1 VFKAGFNLFKI
12 MRVFKDNDIKAKMA
26 KEMFNIETGMLHYD
40 FTSEKK
46 KEKPTLYPSILV
58 DGIKTTIRSAIGF
71 IYLPNDMDLGEF
83 ITGVETH
90 LTDYD
95 ANYNHLSKY
104 ARLERPAGHF
114 TSMKAKNT
122 MTITKHAT
130 PQTGNDNNWRRS
142 FIINTEILHIGS
154 QMHTSRFYW
163 YVFPMKV
170 MIKNI
175 EQFHTP
181 RFPPTTQFVSIIYDK
196 FDHLSVGDCAK
207 LESNVTFQH
216 FRVCKNL
223 VSFKPLQRIVEK
235 EIAIPK
241 KVEEELD
248 MTDEEKQ
255 AYIDLNQCPK
265 CRKKFKSKGGLTR
278 HTNQNTCTLYVA
290 PMVVTNSQG
299 PDYVI
304 ADLTTPVVEA
314 IKYPCIHCKKEFR
327 TTGSLKTHL
336 HKCKAATAATLSLAK
351 AETLKDNM
359 EKFLSM
365 SAEEKKEHLE
375 KMGGHPEYMPQ
386 WNDIA
391 QDPKHSLAL
400 CPKRSGSLELIHYF
414 GKWDIYKDSAD
425 ENYIPIIPIPV
436 TIYNENFH
444 NVIIDP
450 SLAPKSIPKTRKK
463 LFPKTADYSNSEI
476 CSSCYTPLYDDIYI
490 VIAKETDI
498 EGYAVCGTCMHYS
511 PEKKKI
517 VLRVSYP
524 TNVSSVI
531 DKTDFI
537 KLKKDIL
544 KKAFKTNF
552 VDHSSGYNTAMYIG
566 YDPKEP
572 KQYDYIGW
580 SGCLAELISY
590 MSTDNN
596 YYASGDSK
604 VLSNWS
610 EHAKIFQKIY

>member
-1 VFKAGFNLFKI
+1 
-12 MRVFKDNDIKAKMA
+12 MRVFKDNDIKSKMA
-26 KEMFNIETGMLHYD
+26 KEMFNIETGMLNYD
-40 FTSEKK
+40 FITDEI
-46 KEKPTLYPSILV
+46 KEKPELYPSILV
-58 DGIKTTIRSAIGF
+58 DGIKTTIRSAVGF
-71 IYLPNDMDLGEF
+71 IYLPNDLDLGEF
-83 ITGVETH
+83 ITGVETY

-95 ANYNHLSKY
+95 EKYNHLSKY

-122 MTITKHAT
+122 MTITKHCTA
-130 PQTGNDNNWRRS
+130 QSGQANNWRRS
-142 FIINTEILHIGS
+142 FIINTPVVNIGS
-154 QMHTSRFYW
+154 QMHNSRFYW

-175 EQFHTP
+175 ELFHNP

-196 FDHLSVGDCAK
+196 FDHLNVGDGGK
-207 LESNVTFQH
+207 LESNITFSH

-223 VSFKPLQRIVEK
+223 VSFKPLQRIVEM
-235 EIAIPK
+235 EIAKPK

-255 AYIDLNQCPK
+255 GYIDLNQCPK

-290 PMVVTNSQG
+290 PMVVTNGQG
-299 PDYVI
+299 PDYII
-304 ADLTTPVVEA
+304 ADLTEA
-314 IKYPCIHCKKEFR
+314 VTEVIKYPCVHCKKQFR
-327 TTGSLKTHL
+327 TPGSLKTHL
-336 HKCKAATAATLSLAK
+336 HKCKSATAATLSLAK

-359 EKFLSM
+359 EKFLNM
-365 SAEEKKEHLE
+365 SVEEKKDHLD

-386 WNDIA
+386 WNDFA
-391 QDPKHSLAL
+391 NDPRHSLAL

-414 GKWDIYKDSAD
+414 GKWDIYKEAAD
-425 ENYIPIIPIPV
+425 ANYIRILPIPV

-450 SLAPKSIPKTRKK
+450 SLAPKPILKTRKK
-463 LFPKTADYSNSEI
+463 LFPKTAEYTNSEI
-476 CSSCYTPLYDDIYI
+476 CSTCYTPLYGDIYI
-490 VIAKETDI
+490 VLAKETDI

-531 DKTDFI
+531 DKTNFI
-537 KLKKDIL
+537 KLKKNIL
-544 KKAFKTNF
+544 KKAFKNNF
-552 VDHSSGYNTAMYIG
+552 VDSSAYNTAIYIG

-590 MSTDNN
+590 MSTDNR
-596 YYASGDSK
+596 YYGSGDSK
-604 VLSNWS
+604 LLSSWS
-610 EHAKIFQKIY
+610 EDAKIFPVRIIK